1 VGLGTGTTLC
11 YGRPQDSWTIYE
23 IDPLIVRIA
32 QDRGLFTYVTGCA
45 PAKHLRLGD
54 ARLRLAEAPD
64 GAYDVIVLDA
74 FSSDAIPAHLVT
86 REALQLYLSKLAPGG
101 VVAYHISN
109 RYINLRPVLAELA
122 RDARVAGLVGSDLG
136 VTAAERAKMKTGSVW
151 VVLARR
157 ATDFAALARRPE
169 WTPLAPRAD
178 VRLWTDDFSDVI
190 GVFTWR

>member
-1 VGLGTGTTLC
+1 
-11 YGRPQDSWTIYE
+11 
-23 IDPLIVRIA
+23 
-32 QDRGLFTYVTGCA
+32 
-45 PAKHLRLGD
+45 
-54 ARLRLAEAPD
+54 
-64 GAYDVIVLDA
+64 
-74 FSSDAIPAHLVT
+74 
-86 REALQLYLSKLAPGG
+86 
-101 VVAYHISN
+101 
-109 RYINLRPVLAELA
+109 
-122 RDARVAGLVGSDLG
+122 VGSDLG